1 MTWDWGTIAKVTEI
15 LTIIG
20 YAVPVIM
27 LFIIPTNR
35 KPSSATAWLLTMLL
49 LPYVGLILYFLI
61 GNPKLPARRRAQQ
74 RTATELITATVEQA
88 RANTAVDPQAHAVL
102 DPAIPERYEPFVAL
116 NTNLGGLPAFAGNSV
131 ELLPDYA
138 GSLARIAEEIERGA
152 LLRSH
157 RVLHHRAG

>member
-1 MTWDWGTIAKVTEI
+1 MTWNWGTIAEITEI

-20 YAVPVIM
+20 YAMPVIM

-74 RTATELITATVEQA
+74 RTATELITETVEQA
-88 RANTAVDPQAHAVL
+88 RVND
-102 DPAIPERYEPFVAL
+102 
-116 NTNLGGLPAFAGNSV
+116 GGRS
-131 ELLPDYA
+131 PDA
-138 GSLARIAEEIERGA
+138 CLARSYHSRA
-152 LLRSH
+152 LQPLR
-157 RVLHHRAG
+157 RAQHQPGWPAGLCGQQR

>member
-1 MTWDWGTIAKVTEI
+1 MTWNWGMIAEIAEI

-49 LPYVGLILYFLI
+49 LPYLGLILYLLI

-74 RTATELITATVEQA
+74 RTATELITTTVQQA
-88 RANTAVDPQAHAVL
+88 RANTASDPQAHALL
-102 DPAIPERYEPFVAL
+102 DPTIPEQYEPFVAL

-131 ELLPDYA
+131 DL
-138 GSLARIAEEIERGA
+138 
-152 LLRSH
+152 
-157 RVLHHRAG
+157 